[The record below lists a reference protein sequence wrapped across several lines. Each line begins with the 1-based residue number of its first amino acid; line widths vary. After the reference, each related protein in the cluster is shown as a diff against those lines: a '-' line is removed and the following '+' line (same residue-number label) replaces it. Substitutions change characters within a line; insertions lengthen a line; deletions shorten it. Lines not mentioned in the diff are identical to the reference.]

1 MANKLMGFL
10 QVGDDNYE
18 MVDVEARQ
26 SITELTSSDIKYVD
40 GQNRTVK
47 DILDLNSRKI
57 SNIHYTEYIYD
68 NSGQTPT
75 TSIEVANGASKT
87 LTYEGV
93 WSSLFIHSAKKPSS
107 GTPDTYFINYSDKY
121 TQHKTS
127 YLHYEDSTHFGLFT
141 LEFAYASDNTY
152 SVKITN
158 NSGMDLIFGLIL
170 SDKIIYS

>member
-1 MANKLMGFL
+1 MGFL

-40 GQNRTVK
+40 GQNMTVK

-57 SNIHYTEYIYD
+57 SNIHYTKFIYD
-68 NSGQTPT
+68 NSGQSPK
-75 TSIEVANGASKT
+75 TSIVVTNGASKT
-87 LTYEGV
+87 LTYEGT
-93 WSSLFIHSAKKPSS
+93 WSSLFIHSAKKPSA

-121 TQHKTS
+121 TQYKTS

-141 LEFAYASDNTY
+141 LQFATVGTNEY
-152 SVKITN
+152 SVTITN
-158 NSGMDLIFGLIL
+158 NSGMDLIFMLIL
-170 SDKIIYS
+170 NDKIIYS